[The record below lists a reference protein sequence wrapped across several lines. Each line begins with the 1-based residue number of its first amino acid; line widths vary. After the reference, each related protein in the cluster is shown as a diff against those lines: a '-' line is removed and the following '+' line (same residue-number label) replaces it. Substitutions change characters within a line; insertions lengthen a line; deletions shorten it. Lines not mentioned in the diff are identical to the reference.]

1 MNGAKGTEERDWLV
15 VAARN
20 AKVALL
26 SEQATGEQATNDE

>member
-20 AKVALL
+20 AKVALPDGRA
-26 SEQATGEQATNDE
+26 SQSF